1 MASKSKG
8 QSQQIK
14 MDSKREFLESSQVNN
29 WIKNALSQL
38 VANRP
43 DDPIA
48 FLDQFFGNLGENTN
62 KMNQALELISIS
74 HHSNHGFSQ
83 NATSAYEVLSQ
94 PKSARHPAGVL
105 GGTYKTFLDH
115 ICSSMP
121 VEVREQLFKK
131 IAPRDFEFIP
141 VDVFQSGLLA
151 CLILG
156 DYLSISES
164 LYKVLDSSNDN
175 TVEKQVCE
183 AVITEL
189 EEILNLS
196 SHLDPTS
203 YVNVGRKLQPDYL
216 ALALEDANI
225 SSKSSQKLSLSCED
239 FLKLIAQLFI
249 QKVKPLR

>member
-1 MASKSKG
+1 MNSGAYIVIHLAA
-8 QSQQIK
+8 QQIAMK
-14 MDSKREFLESSQVNN
+14 EKQTKGGGWAQEDIKKSRLAESSQVNN

-121 VEVREQLFKK
+121 VE
-131 IAPRDFEFIP
+131 I
-141 VDVFQSGLLA
+141 
-151 CLILG
+151 
-156 DYLSISES
+156 YLSISES

-216 ALALEDANI
+216 ALALKMSAVNTIGLSDAKFITSTVDSTVTTGNMT
-225 SSKSSQKLSLSCED
+225 QV
-239 FLKLIAQLFI
+239 LFTVVTAVSGDCY
-249 QKVKPLR
+249 QRF